1 MVLETDNRLLMHICC
16 APCSGALL
24 QRLGDEGFQI
34 SGFWF
39 NPNIHPLEEWTRRR
53 GSVADMAAS
62 LNLPMRWIDDIRQSE
77 WLERWTPGDA
87 GRCAS
92 CYDIRMDEAASMASR
107 EGFTLFT
114 TSLLISPYQDHEAVR
129 MAGEQAAQRHGIT
142 FLYRDF
148 RPFYR
153 EGQNLAR
160 TRGWYMQKY
169 CGCILSHAESDH
181 PKKPAYVFTPKGMT
195 PD

>member
-1 MVLETDNRLLMHICC
+1 MVLNADNRLLMHICC

-24 QRLGDEGFQI
+24 ARLGDEGFQI

-39 NPNIHPLEEWTRRR
+39 NPNIHPLEEWTHRR
-53 GSVADMAAS
+53 GSVEEMAVS
-62 LNLPMRWIDDIRQSE
+62 LCLPMYWTDDFRQSE
-77 WLERWTPGDA
+77 WLERWKPGDA
-87 GRCAS
+87 GRCVS
-92 CYDIRMDEAASMASR
+92 CYEIRMEEAASLASR
-107 EGFTLFT
+107 EGFTRFS

-129 MAGEQAAQRHGIT
+129 LAGERAAQRHGIT

-160 TRGWYMQKY
+160 ARGWHMQKY
-169 CGCILSHAESDH
+169 CGCVLSYAESGH
-181 PKKPAYVFTPKGMT
+181 PKKPAYVFNLS
-195 PD
+195 